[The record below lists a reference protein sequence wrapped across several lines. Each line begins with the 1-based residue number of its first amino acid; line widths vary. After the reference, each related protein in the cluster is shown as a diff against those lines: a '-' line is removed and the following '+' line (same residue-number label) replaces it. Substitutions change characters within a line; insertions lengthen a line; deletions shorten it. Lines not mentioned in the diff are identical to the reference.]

1 MISLLQ
7 QTAPAAVGTTPPG
20 PVSTYTVPLTE
31 TPADAP
37 PAPPVTITY
46 DAAPAATPATDAAA
60 GADAP
65 IAEVPAPDLPA
76 ADLST
81 TGAPVVVDAP
91 AVGTPV
97 VEAPVVETP
106 VIEAPAAVVTTD
118 PQAHATD
125 AIVVPDATGAAT
137 APAVP
142 EVGMG
147 HAPVAA
153 DHATTA
159 VVDGA
164 HGAATHVVAGADAH
178 GAVAAGAHDAAAS
191 AGMPQLDF
199 STFGNQIFWLLV
211 ALALIYFA
219 LSRVALPRINRI
231 LADRQGLMTN
241 DLMAAEDFKQKAKDA
256 EAAYDKALADARA
269 EANKIVAANRAEMQG
284 ELDAAI
290 AKADAE
296 ISARTVESER
306 RIGEIRASAET
317 DARTVASDVAAELV
331 RTFGGQP
338 DAGTLG
344 QAVDKRMKGAAQ

>member
-31 TPADAP
+31 APADAP
-37 PAPPVTITY
+37 PASPVTITY
-46 DAAPAATPATDAAA
+46 DSTPATDAAA
-60 GADAP
+60 GSDAP

-76 ADLST
+76 ANLST

-97 VEAPVVETP
+97 VETPVVETP
-106 VIEAPAAVVTTD
+106 VAEAPAAVVTTD

-178 GAVAAGAHDAAAS
+178 GAAAAGAHDAAAS

>member
-1 MISLLQ
+1 
-7 QTAPAAVGTTPPG
+7 
-20 PVSTYTVPLTE
+20 
-31 TPADAP
+31 
-37 PAPPVTITY
+37 
-46 DAAPAATPATDAAA
+46 
-60 GADAP
+60 
-65 IAEVPAPDLPA
+65 
-76 ADLST
+76 
-81 TGAPVVVDAP
+81 
-91 AVGTPV
+91 
-97 VEAPVVETP
+97 
-106 VIEAPAAVVTTD
+106 
-118 PQAHATD
+118 
-125 AIVVPDATGAAT
+125 
-137 APAVP
+137 
-142 EVGMG
+142 MG
-147 HAPVAA
+147 HVPVAA

-164 HGAATHVVAGADAH
+164 HGAATQVVADADAH

-317 DARTVASDVAAELV
+317 DARTVASDVAPELV

>member
-7 QTAPAAVGTTPPG
+7 QTAPAAVGTTPTG

-60 GADAP
+60 GSDAP
-65 IAEVPAPDLPA
+65 IAEAPAPDLPA

-97 VEAPVVETP
+97 VETPVVETP
-106 VIEAPAAVVTTD
+106 VAEAPAAVVTTD

-147 HAPVAA
+147 HVPVAA

-164 HGAATHVVAGADAH
+164 HGAATHVVADADAH

-284 ELDAAI
+284 ELDTAI

>member
-46 DAAPAATPATDAAA
+46 DAAPATTPATDAAA

-97 VEAPVVETP
+97 VETPVVETP
-106 VIEAPAAVVTTD
+106 VAEAPAAVVTTD

-147 HAPVAA
+147 HVPVAA

-164 HGAATHVVAGADAH
+164 HGAATHVVADADAH